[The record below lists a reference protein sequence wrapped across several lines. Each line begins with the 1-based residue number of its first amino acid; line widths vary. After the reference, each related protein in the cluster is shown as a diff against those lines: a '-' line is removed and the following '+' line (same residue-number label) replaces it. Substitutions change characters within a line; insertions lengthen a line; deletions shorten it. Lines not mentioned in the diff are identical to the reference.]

1 MSQFTFDRAPA
12 KVALKLQNSLR
23 ILPREMCLITGAP
36 RSGTSALCEWL
47 GEQTAVSAF
56 PESRI
61 LISAHRFLEEA
72 FRFKN
77 LAKDNS
83 EIADLVH
90 QLVAAYYS
98 KSRVLMG
105 GKLVVDKE
113 PLEPIAFP
121 SKDYAQFIFNYKKI
135 VPNGKLLFAIRD
147 PLATIWSMSQRAW
160 GESLTVNVSKK
171 FTLEEYAENW
181 CACADL
187 ALQFQNDAN
196 VYIVQ
201 FGNLIKDPVNESK
214 RIFDFLH
221 IRNGNPFQPR
231 PTHKIG
237 FSPMEEERVLNI
249 VRKQI
254 EALSLHG
261 ITCLT

>member
-1 MSQFTFDRAPA
+1 MTQFAIKKATAR
-12 KVALKLQNSLR
+12 VALKFQNNLQ
-23 ILPREMCLITGAP
+23 IHPRDICLITGAP

-47 GEQTAVSAF
+47 GAQPGVSAF

-77 LAKDNS
+77 LANDNADL
-83 EIADLVH
+83 ADLVS

-98 KSRVLMG
+98 KSRVLMD

-121 SKDYAQFIFNYKKI
+121 LKDYAQFVFNYKKMF
-135 VPNGKLLFAIRD
+135 PKGKLLFTIRD
-147 PLATIWSMSQRAW
+147 PLATIWSMSQRVW
-160 GESLTVNVSKK
+160 GESLSTPEARK

-187 ALQFQNDAN
+187 ALQFRGDGNTH
-196 VYIVQ
+196 IVQ
-201 FGNLIKDPVNESK
+201 FGNLIKDPVNESG
-214 RIFDFLH
+214 RIFALLH

-231 PTHKIG
+231 RTHEIG
-237 FSPMEEERVLNI
+237 FSLEEQEKILRI
-249 VRKQI
+249 VRKQQ
-254 EALSLHG
+254 EALSLNG
-261 ITCLT
+261 ITCLA

>member
-1 MSQFTFDRAPA
+1 MDQYTLKKTTA
-12 KVALKLQNSLR
+12 KVALKFQNSLQ
-23 ILPREMCLITGAP
+23 IPLREMCLITGAP

-47 GEQTAVSAF
+47 GTQPAVSAF

-61 LISAHRFLEEA
+61 LISAHRFLEET

-77 LAKDNS
+77 LADDT
-83 EIADLVH
+83 EIADLIH
-90 QLVAAYYS
+90 RLVTAYYS
-98 KSRVLMG
+98 KSRVLMD

-121 SKDYAQFIFNYKKI
+121 SKDYAQFIFNDKKI
-135 VPNGKLLFAIRD
+135 FPKGKLLFAIRD
-147 PLATIWSMSQRAW
+147 PLATIWSMSQRVW
-160 GESLTVNVSKK
+160 GESLTTPDARK
-171 FTLEEYAENW
+171 FTLGEYAENW
-181 CACADL
+181 CVCADL
-187 ALQFQNDAN
+187 SLQFQNDVN
-196 VYIVQ
+196 THIVQ
-201 FGNLIKDPVNESK
+201 FGNLIKDSGNESR

-231 PTHKIG
+231 RTHEIG
-237 FSPMEEERVLNI
+237 FSLEEQEKILQI

-261 ITCLT
+261 ITHLA